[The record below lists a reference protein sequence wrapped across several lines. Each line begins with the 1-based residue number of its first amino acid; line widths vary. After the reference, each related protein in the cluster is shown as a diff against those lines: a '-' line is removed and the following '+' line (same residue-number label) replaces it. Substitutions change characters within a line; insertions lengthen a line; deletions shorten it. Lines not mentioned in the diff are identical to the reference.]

1 MVIAFIKKKE
11 ANVYY
16 FNRKIKRIEILQ
28 IYDIDFYLKI

>member
-16 FNRKIKRIEILQ
+16 FNRKIKRIEIL
-28 IYDIDFYLKI
+28 